1 VGRDQGRNR
10 YGRIRALG
18 QRGAEAL
25 GLLFSAEVLSR
36 AEPKRWHGPHSR
48 LRQAPDVA
56 ALPDPAPPLVSI
68 VDDLCTVGQTMR
80 NSIVVIRTSG
90 VVAFGF
96 AASGCGR
103 TVFTEGNGGKSDECR
118 S

>member
-1 VGRDQGRNR
+1 MP
-10 YGRIRALG
+10 
-18 QRGAEAL
+18 
-25 GLLFSAEVLSR
+25 FSAEVLSWT
-36 AEPKRWHGPHSR
+36 EPRRRRGPHSR
-48 LRQAPDVA
+48 LRLAPDVA

-80 NSIVVIRTSG
+80 NSSVVIRTSG
-90 VVAFGF
+90 VVAVGF

>member
-1 VGRDQGRNR
+1 M
-10 YGRIRALG
+10 
-18 QRGAEAL
+18 
-25 GLLFSAEVLSR
+25 
-36 AEPKRWHGPHSR
+36 R
-48 LRQAPDVA
+48 LAPDVA

-96 AASGCGR
+96 AASGCRR
-103 TVFTEGNGGKSDECR
+103 TVFMEGNGGKSDECR